1 MVKFGQNLFLYYYA
15 LTDLRFVMIIHSIL
29 FYKIT
34 FTELPYETVH
44 ILVADTFLAELIK
57 REHKNR

>member
-1 MVKFGQNLFLYYYA
+1 MVKFGQNLFLYYNA
-15 LTDLRFVMIIHSIL
+15 LTDLHSII
-29 FYKIT
+29 FYRIT